1 MSEEQKFGPDE
12 KICLN
17 GKILQMGVLYTPE
30 TGGYQMYLYPGMT
43 VAEMAFDTMVMIRL
57 LIQDGCIK
65 NKKEFD
71 DLVKKYFM
79 DPQYKPL
86 EATVKPQRDE
96 VN

>member
-1 MSEEQKFGPDE
+1 MAQNE
-12 KICLN
+12 KISID
-17 GKILQMGVLYTPE
+17 GKILQMGVLYNPD

-71 DLVKKYFM
+71 DLVKKYFN
-79 DPQYKPL
+79 DPQYRPL

>member
-1 MSEEQKFGPDE
+1 MSQNE
-12 KICLN
+12 KISID

-30 TGGYQMYLYPGMT
+30 TGGYQIYVYPGMT

-71 DLVKKYFM
+71 DLVKKYFA
-79 DPQYKPL
+79 DPQYRPL
-86 EATVKPQRDE
+86 EMAIKPQKDE